1 MEKEMSFVEQLVA
14 QLIKNEVMNEEE
26 ASSLITM
33 FHDRTK
39 ARVDYFLLDEGIV
52 ERDDLLE
59 ALAGIYQVPS
69 FDAKGYLFDH
79 MLLKQFP
86 KDVLISNSVIPLQ
99 VDEDI
104 MIMIASNP
112 EDEDLIE
119 AMSHYTS
126 HDVEFN
132 VGLQRDI
139 IDAIEEY
146 YEIDPISEGEEFQ
159 EDLEDDE
166 IDDSDI
172 VDEL

>member
-1 MEKEMSFVEQLVA
+1 MEKEITFVKRLVE
-14 QLIKNEVMNEEE
+14 QLIKNEAMSQKE
-26 ASSLITM
+26 AESLSTM

-39 ARVDYFLLDEGIV
+39 ARVDYFLLDEGVV

-59 ALAGIYQVPS
+59 ALAGVYQVPS

-79 MLLKQFP
+79 NLLKQFP

-104 MIMIASNP
+104 LIMVASDP
-112 EDEDLIE
+112 EDDDLIE
-119 AMSHYTS
+119 AVSHYTS

-166 IDDSDI
+166 PDDSDI